1 MQTQSWLHRRPQN
14 VFIGILFALLGTAL
28 VTQALRYIADGTG
41 GLVPFLMLLG
51 GPVLSI
57 YYIWYFNFYEE
68 KPEA

>member
-14 VFIGILFALLGTAL
+14 LVIGIFFAVLGIAL
-28 VTQALRYIADGTG
+28 VIQALRYIADGTG

-68 KPEA
+68 KTEG

>member
-1 MQTQSWLHRRPQN
+1 MPNQSWLQRRPQN
-14 VFIGILFALLGTAL
+14 LFIGVFFAVLGTAL
-28 VTQALRYIADGTG
+28 VIQALRYIADGTG

-68 KPEA
+68 KPDV